1 MGVFTLS
8 SEDSAIFINKMR
20 IKFGICGKS
29 QHDAVTLKHAPCWVD
44 VGTGNTLMKTSPGTE
59 IGRDEDLNH

>member
-8 SEDSAIFINKMR
+8 SEDSATFINKIR
-20 IKFGICGKS
+20 KIWHCGKL
-29 QHDAVTLKHAPCWVD
+29 QHDAVTLKHAPCWVA
-44 VGTGNTLMKTSPGTE
+44 VATGNTLMKTSPGTE